1 MNTARFGWRLPRV
14 FAHRCGGAL
23 APENTLAGLR
33 IAARLGIAAVEFDV
47 MLSAD
52 GSPWLVHDE
61 TLERTTTGVGRVCAS
76 SDAQLHELDAGI
88 RRHPAFAGERVPTLA
103 AAAAA
108 CRQLGLHANVE
119 IKPAAGCEELTGS
132 VVARQVQQLW
142 AGTEQPLVSS
152 FCEAALQAAR
162 AVVPTLTL
170 GCLFERVPTDW
181 RERLRRLGAATLHCD
196 AGLVDDGV
204 IAEAR
209 ACDIPLLC
217 YTVNDPV
224 LASALFVRG
233 VTAVFTDRIDLISDD
248 EAAGGYPSNHQSGGN
263 RR

>member
-1 MNTARFGWRLPRV
+1 M
-14 FAHRCGGAL
+14 
-23 APENTLAGLR
+23 
-33 IAARLGIAAVEFDV
+33 
-47 MLSAD
+47 
-52 GSPWLVHDE
+52 
-61 TLERTTTGVGRVCAS
+61 
-76 SDAQLHELDAGI
+76 
-88 RRHPAFAGERVPTLA
+88 
-103 AAAAA
+103 
-108 CRQLGLHANVE
+108 
-119 IKPAAGCEELTGS
+119 
-132 VVARQVQQLW
+132 QQLW

-162 AVVPTLTL
+162 AVIPTLTL

-217 YTVNDPV
+217 YTVNDQV

-233 VTAVFTDRIDLISDD
+233 VTAAVW
-248 EAAGGYPSNHQSGGN
+248 GGERGII
-263 RR
+263 